1 MRGRDEI
8 WRLRLWVW
16 VPALLFFLAN
26 ATAYVVYRFG
36 FADRVESLEARLEA
50 TKTELAPLA
59 AQRAHLERLIQ
70 RSQRNETEIRSLYDE
85 RFSTRSQ
92 RLILVTAE
100 VKKLARSAGLNPL
113 AITYPE
119 QPIEEYGLVKRSFSF
134 SVDGTYLELRK
145 LINLL
150 ELSDSFLTLEEV
162 TLDGEA
168 GEQGPELRIRLHLST
183 LFASEAGSEESDGTP
198 DAAAPA
204 TPGPATSAPS
214 APAPSED
221 SAAQEET

>member
-36 FADRVESLEARLEA
+36 FADRVASLEARLDE
-50 TKTELAPLA
+50 TQKKLAPLA
-59 AQRAHLERLIQ
+59 AQRTRLERLIE
-70 RSQRNETEIRSLYDE
+70 RSQRNEAEIHRLYDE

-113 AITYPE
+113 SFAYPE
-119 QPIEEYGLVKRSFSF
+119 QPIEAYGLVKRSFSF
-134 SVDGTYLELRK
+134 GVQGTYLELRK

-162 TLDGEA
+162 TLAGQEGE
-168 GEQGPELRIRLHLST
+168 GPELNIRLSLST
-183 LFASEAGSEESDGTP
+183 LFVKEEGIDE
-198 DAAAPA
+198 DAAPPA
-204 TPGPATSAPS
+204 TPGAPGAPA
-214 APAPSED
+214 APAPS
-221 SAAQEET
+221 AATPPAGGEI